1 MAAHQTNC
9 IKALYLGD
17 EVYFILDESYR
28 DRAPVNAIV
37 YTLAEAELL
46 AKKPELT
53 KRMVHQAKKIAR
65 VKVVE

>member
-1 MAAHQTNC
+1 MNPNC

-28 DRAPVNAIV
+28 DGVPENAIV

>member
-1 MAAHQTNC
+1 LNPNC

-28 DRAPVNAIV
+28 DGVPENAIV

>member
-1 MAAHQTNC
+1 MNPNC

-17 EVYFILDESYR
+17 EVYFILDDSYR

-37 YTLAEAELL
+37 YILAEAELL

>member
-1 MAAHQTNC
+1 MNPNC
-9 IKALYLGD
+9 IKAEYLGD
-17 EVYFILDESYR
+17 EVYFILDDSYR
-28 DRAPVNAIV
+28 DRVPENAIV

>member
-1 MAAHQTNC
+1 MNPNC

-17 EVYFILDESYR
+17 EVYFILDDSYR
-28 DRAPVNAIV
+28 DRVPKNAIV

-65 VKVVE
+65 EKVVE

>member
-1 MAAHQTNC
+1 LNPNC
-9 IKALYLGD
+9 IKAEYLGD
-17 EVYFILDESYR
+17 EVYFILDDSYR
-28 DRAPVNAIV
+28 NRVPENAIV

-53 KRMVHQAKKIAR
+53 RKMVRQAKKIAR

>member
-1 MAAHQTNC
+1 LNPNC
-9 IKALYLGD
+9 IKAEYLGD
-17 EVYFILDESYR
+17 EVYFILDDSYR
-28 DRAPVNAIV
+28 DRVPENAIV

>member
-1 MAAHQTNC
+1 MNPNC

-17 EVYFILDESYR
+17 EVYFILDDSYR
-28 DRAPVNAIV
+28 DGVPENAIV

>member
-1 MAAHQTNC
+1 MNPNC

-17 EVYFILDESYR
+17 EVYFILNDSYS